1 MILKIATTEIAVN
14 DCYAYEHASGKRELR
29 IQIPQTSITYE
40 ELKALLK
47 GDTSEIVLTKDDGT
61 TKTFCGYKTT
71 FEITDKTEKGVEI
84 FRVTMPCVAEAE
96 RRAMEA
102 QTQVA
107 ALEKTVAQ
115 QANYISAQ
123 ATEILAQAEVIV
135 AQGETINTQN
145 EQLAE
150 LAEMSKSQ
158 LDAID
163 FILTDGFSMIA
174 QEAATLAVEQAM
186 EAIAATE
193 EVPEE
198 IETEEV
204 QDDTTEVEPET
215 TEENLTDLE
224 HEEETTSETVTEQ
237 EHEETT
243 EEI

>member
-14 DCYAYEHASGKRELR
+14 DCYAYEHANGKRELK
-29 IQIPQTSITYE
+29 IQIPQTSISYE

-71 FEITDKTEKGVEI
+71 FEITDKTEKGIEI
-84 FRVTMPCVAEAE
+84 FQVIMPCVAEAE
-96 RRAMEA
+96 RRALEA
-102 QTQVA
+102 QAQVVT
-107 ALEKTVAQ
+107 LTKQVVE

-123 ATEILAQAEVIV
+123 ATEILAQAEAIV

-145 EQLAE
+145 EQLTA

-186 EAIAATE
+186 EAITATE

-198 IETEEV
+198 TRG
-204 QDDTTEVEPET
+204 
-215 TEENLTDLE
+215 ENVTDLE
-224 HEEETTSETVTEQ
+224 HEEETDTENVTEQ